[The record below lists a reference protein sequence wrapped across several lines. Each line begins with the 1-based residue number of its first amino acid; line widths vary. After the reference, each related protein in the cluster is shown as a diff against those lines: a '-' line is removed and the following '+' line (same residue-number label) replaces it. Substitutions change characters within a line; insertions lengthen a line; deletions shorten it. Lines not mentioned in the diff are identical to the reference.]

1 MRKSRYIDNDS
12 YQPVHSS
19 YNAGAI
25 VQMRHPHLMTLV
37 FISMLTFTVT
47 GCSTPPVA
55 APPQSKAMNNSA
67 PDFTLQNHAGD
78 MVQLSSL
85 RGQWVLLYFFP
96 LSDTPACACQANEF
110 TGLIRNLDQVPAK
123 TLAICTDMPDMV
135 DVYRSKYKL
144 PIMLLGDEH
153 RQVTQMYGAWKG
165 GDYNGVTQRT
175 AILINPS
182 GQIVHRMPVNK
193 AQGTIATLKS
203 VQKQVP

>member
-1 MRKSRYIDNDS
+1 
-12 YQPVHSS
+12 
-19 YNAGAI
+19 
-25 VQMRHPHLMTLV
+25 MRHPHLMTLV

-110 TGLIRNLDQVPAK
+110 TGPIRNLDQVPAK